1 MDWWI
6 VGLVDKWGTD
16 PAAPIN
22 PAIHLSNN
30 PFKMVGSGGKA
41 PLVVFPDL
49 FCDDRFT
56 VGCGER
62 RPEQIRN
69 PNDAMGRH

>member
-1 MDWWI
+1 M
-6 VGLVDKWGTD
+6 GTD
-16 PAAPIN
+16 PADPSIQQ
-22 PAIHLSNN
+22 SNN
-30 PFKMVGSGGKA
+30 PFKMVGSGGNA

-62 RPEQIRN
+62 RPSNVEWRVQN
-69 PNDAMGRH
+69 ADSAF